1 MDRRNADLESGS
13 DSIGDT
19 CALASGPKIVRELFS
34 ADTHQAICS
43 FLDERVPLLSLGA
56 PLYTDSDQFVRRYAN
71 NVPLFVG
78 IHKQLAEFAS
88 DLFGEKVKPSYSF
101 LSMYEDNGT
110 CPLHIDRP
118 QCRYTIDYLIRQT
131 QPEPWPICIGDHMTD
146 EQRQALDDAGEGHPT
161 GDDIQ
166 TRINAETW
174 HTVLLN
180 PNDAVCYSGTHS
192 WHYRPE
198 RLSGTA
204 DLIFFHFVPDGF
216 DGPLN

>member
-1 MDRRNADLESGS
+1 MSSFAPR
-13 DSIGDT
+13 
-19 CALASGPKIVRELFS
+19 IVRGLFS
-34 ADTHQAICS
+34 DETHQAICS
-43 FLDERVPLLSLGA
+43 FLDQRVPLLSLGV
-56 PLYTDSDQFVRRYAN
+56 PLNTDNEEFVRRYAH
-71 NVPLFVG
+71 NVPYFVA

-131 QPEPWPICIGDHMTD
+131 QVEPWPICIGDHMTD
-146 EQRQALDDAGEGHPT
+146 EQRQKIDDDETGHPK
-161 GDDIQ
+161 DDEAIQ
-166 TRINAETW
+166 ARIDVENW

-198 RLSGTA
+198 RLQGTA

-216 DGPLN
+216 DGPLD

>member
-1 MDRRNADLESGS
+1 MERGNSDLGR
-13 DSIGDT
+13 DSSTNGVT
-19 CALASGPKIVRELFS
+19 TALANGPQVVRELFS
-34 ADTHQAICS
+34 TETHQAICG
-43 FLDERVPLLSLGA
+43 FLDERVPLLALGSR
-56 PLYTDSDQFVRRYAN
+56 LETDEGEFVRRYAH
-71 NVPLFVG
+71 NVPFFVG
-78 IHKQLAEFAS
+78 IHRQLAEFAS
-88 DLFGEKVKPSYSF
+88 DLFGEKVKPSYVF
-101 LSMYEDNGT
+101 LSMYQDNGA

-146 EQRQALDDAGEGHPT
+146 EQRQAHDDAGDGHPQ

-166 TRINAETW
+166 ARIDAENW

-198 RLSGTA
+198 RLRGTA
-204 DLIFFHFVPDGF
+204 DLAFFHFVPVAF
-216 DGPLN
+216 DGPLS